1 MNDKPILYS
10 FRRCPYAMRA
20 RLAWMISGMTCEI
33 REVKLSAKPEAMLE
47 ISPKGTVPVLLLADG
62 KVVEQSLDIMRW
74 ALGQSDPEGWLQR
87 EDGDLIARNDGE
99 FKQHLDHY
107 KYPERHGSDP
117 LEARTKAGEF
127 LMLLNA
133 RLAAHGQLVSKGR
146 GLADMAIMP
155 FVRQFSAVDRAW
167 FDAQPW
173 PDLRAWL
180 DGHLESALFASIML
194 RLKPWSEGDA
204 PIAFGAA
211 HRSE

>member
-20 RLAWMISGMTCEI
+20 RLAWMISGMTCKI
-33 REVKLSAKPEAMLE
+33 REVKLSAKPDAMLD

-62 KVVEQSLDIMRW
+62 GVIEQSLDIMRW
-74 ALGQSDPEGWLQR
+74 ALEQSDPEGWLMR
-87 EDGDLIARNDGE
+87 DDADLIARNDGE

-117 LEARTKAGEF
+117 LEQRAKAGDF
-127 LMLLNA
+127 LMLLNE
-133 RLAAHGQLVSKGR
+133 RLAAQGQLLGNRR

-155 FVRQFSAVDRAW
+155 FVRQFSAVDRPW

-173 PDLRAWL
+173 PNLRAWL
-180 DGHLESALFASIML
+180 DDHIQSALFSNIMV
-194 RLKPWSEGDA
+194 RWKPWAEGDA

-211 HRSE
+211 HQPE